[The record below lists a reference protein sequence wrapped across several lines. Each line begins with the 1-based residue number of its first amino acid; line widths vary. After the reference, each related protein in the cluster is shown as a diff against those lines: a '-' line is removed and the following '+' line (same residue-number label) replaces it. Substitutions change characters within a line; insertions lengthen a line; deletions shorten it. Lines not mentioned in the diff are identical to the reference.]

1 MLTEKQKSLLQ
12 YIKNVPEW
20 HSGLIY
26 EQLAALNKAAAA
38 LSMAASNLERGFA
51 DGVLRP
57 DRSYIA
63 DPDYQKDCRT
73 EILGRPARELGQ
85 ALAAL
90 EILGVLSDARSMDFQ
105 HDVRFLHDLTYI
117 ELEKLCVKHG
127 YTTEEPQ

>member
-1 MLTEKQKSLLQ
+1 MLTENQKSLLA

-57 DRSYIA
+57 DRYYIS

>member
-1 MLTEKQKSLLQ
+1 M
-12 YIKNVPEW
+12 PEW

-57 DRSYIA
+57 DRYYIA

-105 HDVRFLHDLTYI
+105 HDVRFLYDLTYI

>member
-1 MLTEKQKSLLQ
+1 M
-12 YIKNVPEW
+12 PEW

-38 LSMAASNLERGFA
+38 LSMAASNLSVALPTASCARIGTISQIRTTRRTAAPRF
-51 DGVLRP
+51 
-57 DRSYIA
+57 SA
-63 DPDYQKDCRT
+63 DPQEK
-73 EILGRPARELGQ
+73 LGQ

>member
-26 EQLAALNKAAAA
+26 EQLAALNKAAA

-57 DRSYIA
+57 DRYYIA

-73 EILGRPARELGQ
+73 EILSRPVGALGS

-90 EILGVLSDARSMDFQ
+90 EILSVLSDARSTDFQ

>member
-51 DGVLRP
+51 D
-57 DRSYIA
+57 
-63 DPDYQKDCRT
+63 
-73 EILGRPARELGQ
+73 
-85 ALAAL
+85 
-90 EILGVLSDARSMDFQ
+90 
-105 HDVRFLHDLTYI
+105 
-117 ELEKLCVKHG
+117 
-127 YTTEEPQ
+127 

>member
-1 MLTEKQKSLLQ
+1 MIGSCKKGAAEA
-12 YIKNVPEW
+12 VPFFF
-20 HSGLIY
+20 
-26 EQLAALNKAAAA
+26 AAENRQ
-38 LSMAASNLERGFA
+38 NLH
-51 DGVLRP
+51 
-57 DRSYIA
+57 
-63 DPDYQKDCRT
+63 Q
-73 EILGRPARELGQ
+73 LGQ

>member
-1 MLTEKQKSLLQ
+1 MLTENQKSLLA

-57 DRSYIA
+57 DRYYIA
-63 DPDYQKDCRT
+63 DLSYQKDYRT
-73 EILGRPARELGQ
+73 EILSRPVGALGS

-90 EILGVLSDARSMDFQ
+90 EILTVLSDAYSSDFQ
-105 HDVRFLHDLTYI
+105 HAVEFSHDLHYS

>member
-1 MLTEKQKSLLQ
+1 MPTESCVRIGIISQ
-12 YIKNVPEW
+12 IRTTRRT
-20 HSGLIY
+20 
-26 EQLAALNKAAAA
+26 AAPRF
-38 LSMAASNLERGFA
+38 S
-51 DGVLRP
+51 
-57 DRSYIA
+57 A
-63 DPDYQKDCRT
+63 DPQ
-73 EILGRPARELGQ
+73 ENW